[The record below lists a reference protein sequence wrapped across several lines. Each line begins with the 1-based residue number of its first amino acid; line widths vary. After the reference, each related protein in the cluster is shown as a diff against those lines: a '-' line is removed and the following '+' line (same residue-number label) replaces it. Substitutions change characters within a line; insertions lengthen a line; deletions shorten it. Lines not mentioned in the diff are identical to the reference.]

1 MLFIGILIDIIAPIF
16 ILILT
21 GYLFE
26 KRFHFDLDVLSKVL
40 LYLVMPATVITTL
53 TTTSLSAA
61 YIRTTTIF
69 CLAMVA
75 VLFLVSTVVVRLLGH
90 HRKMGR
96 AFNHTVMFYNS
107 GNFGFPISDLAFPG
121 LGLAVQAIILAIQNL
136 VNFSFG
142 LFMVSA
148 GQFPVKQAL
157 MKTLRIPLMYA
168 IVIAGIIRYYNIDIP
183 DIIWQPIQYL
193 SRALI
198 PMALLAL
205 GFQLAKTSIRQGIRT
220 SLPAVILRLLVSPL
234 LVTGLVILL
243 GIREPLAP
251 ILIVSTSFP
260 TAINSVLIA
269 MELNNEPEFVANTV
283 FLSTVCSILTVAV
296 AIYVVRAYGI

>member
-1 MLFIGILIDIIAPIF
+1 MLFIDILIDIIAPIF

-75 VLFLVSTVVVRLLGH
+75 VLFLVSTVVARLLGH
-90 HRKMGR
+90 HKKMGR

-121 LGLAVQAIILAIQNL
+121 LGLAVQAIILAIQNV

-148 GQFPVKQAL
+148 GQYPVKQAL
-157 MKTLRIPLMYA
+157 IKTLRIPLMYA
-168 IVIAGIIRYYNIDIP
+168 IVVAGLIRYYDFVIP
-183 DIIWQPIQYL
+183 DVIWLPIQYL

-205 GFQLAKTSIRQGIRT
+205 GFQLAKTSIRRGIRT
-220 SLPAVILRLLVSPL
+220 SLPSVVLRLLVSPVL
-234 LVTGLVILL
+234 AAGLVILL

-296 AIYVVRAYGI
+296 AIYVVKAYGV

>member
-1 MLFIGILIDIIAPIF
+1 MLFINILIDIIAPIF

-40 LYLVMPATVITTL
+40 LYLIMPATVITTL
-53 TTTSLSAA
+53 TTTSLSAE

-75 VLFLVSTVVVRLLGH
+75 VLFLVSTVVSRLLGH

-96 AFNHTVMFYNS
+96 AFNHSVMFYNS

-121 LGLAVQAIILAIQNL
+121 LGLAVQAIILAIQNV

-168 IVIAGIIRYYNIDIP
+168 IVIAGFIRYYNIDIP

-193 SRALI
+193 SQALI

-220 SLPAVILRLLVSPL
+220 SLPSVILRLLVSPVL
-234 LVTGLVILL
+234 AAGLVILL

-283 FLSTVCSILTVAV
+283 FLSTVCSIFTVSV
-296 AIYVVRAYGI
+296 AIYVVRAYGV